1 MKIHVLGVLE
11 QTTTKKT
18 LVPPSIILLLLFKAF
33 LFRIVFRLFL
43 IIFVWRYLSRDHGT
57 LVERNENQL
66 CDYMTTEPILLEIFH
81 VITLAEYEPSEK
93 HAHCFQSLCKNSSFG
108 PYPFYRDKRH
118 LGRASQPRSCNLISP
133 YTVHCIVTQFARE
146 SFGNFGKW

>member
-43 IIFVWRYLSRDHGT
+43 IIFVWRYLCRDHGT

-81 VITLAEYEPSEK
+81 VITLAEYEPS
-93 HAHCFQSLCKNSSFG
+93 
-108 PYPFYRDKRH
+108 
-118 LGRASQPRSCNLISP
+118 
-133 YTVHCIVTQFARE
+133 
-146 SFGNFGKW
+146 